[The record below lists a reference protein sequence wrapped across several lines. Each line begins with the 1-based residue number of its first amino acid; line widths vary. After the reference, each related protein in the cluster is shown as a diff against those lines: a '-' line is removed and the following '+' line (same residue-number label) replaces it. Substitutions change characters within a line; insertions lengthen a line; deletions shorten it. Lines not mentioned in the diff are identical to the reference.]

1 MSNLRNI
8 KDRITSVQNT
18 QKITRAM
25 KMVAAAKV
33 KKAEN
38 AVKMSRPFTFEL
50 YKMFCWAYKQTLKD
64 KCEKIKTEQSFV
76 FCGEIEFKRLSLPM
90 PLRTLTGTP
99 NRRPHNRR
107 LCSLTGALGPCNGPL
122 ALCPVSGAYR

>member
-8 KDRITSVQNT
+8 KDRIKSIQNT

-38 AVKMSRPFTFEL
+38 SVKMSRPFTFEL
-50 YKMFCWAYKQTLKD
+50 YKMFTKVFKAVSSGVF
-64 KCEKIKTEQSFV
+64 EPINTERA
-76 FCGEIEFKRLSLPM
+76 IDNYPK
-90 PLRTLTGTP
+90 
-99 NRRPHNRR
+99 
-107 LCSLTGALGPCNGPL
+107 
-122 ALCPVSGAYR
+122 